1 MTTGKNS
8 APLLPVTLLPPLA
21 AFTARTLTTWDYV
34 ALGIYFAL
42 NLGIGWVMSRRKPSS
57 DAFFRGNRRVPWW
70 AAAVSWFAAGS
81 SAISFMALP
90 AQTYGGD
97 WLAFGSSPA
106 QAFAGML
113 AAYVFIGIMRRLD
126 ATTVFAYLE
135 RRFDRNV
142 RKAGAAA
149 AILLKIGGRMS
160 VVMLLPSLALSTITG
175 LPVRLSIVVM
185 GVITIIYSTEGG
197 FMAVVW
203 TDVMQVIVT
212 LGGMIGALAYICHA
226 VPGGLGGI
234 WQTGHQL
241 HKFHAIDWS
250 WNFHRGTFWVFVGM
264 AWGTI
269 FSQISDQAFM
279 QRAFATKDVPAARR
293 TMFYGNL
300 LGLLGGML
308 FFFVGTS
315 IFMFYH
321 FHPDRLD
328 PAFASGLMND
338 KIVPFFI
345 VNELPHGV
353 VGLII
358 AGLFAASMGTLS
370 STMNSTAAV
379 VVSDFYLP
387 ARPHSS
393 EAQRI
398 RLSKLAT
405 VGAGVLAAAFAW
417 YLAGLNLSNLWKAYL
432 NLIAIIGGGFAGV
445 FAVGLL
451 TRRANAGGAMIGLI
465 GSVALTW
472 WASSRVSEFFT
483 GFVAVTSAMILGYL
497 ASLAL
502 GRRSAKVNLAGLTLW
517 DLPR

>member
-1 MTTGKNS
+1 M
-8 APLLPVTLLPPLA
+8 TLLPPLA
-21 AFTARTLTTWDYV
+21 AFTARTLTFWDYV
-34 ALGIYFAL
+34 ALSVYFSL
-42 NLGIGWVMSRRKPSS
+42 NLGIGWIMSRRKPTS

-106 QAFAGML
+106 QACAGML

-160 VVMLLPSLALSTITG
+160 VVMLLPSLALHIVTG
-175 LPVRLSIVVM
+175 LPVHLSIAVM

-197 FMAVVW
+197 FMAVIW

-212 LGGMIGALAYICHA
+212 LGGMVLALAYICHA
-226 VPGGLGGI
+226 VPGGLLGI
-234 WQTGHQL
+234 WHTGREL
-241 HKFHAIDWS
+241 HKFHAVDWS
-250 WNFHRGTFWVFVGM
+250 WNFQRGTFWVFVGM
-264 AWGTI
+264 AWGTV
-269 FSQISDQAFM
+269 FAQISDQAFM

-300 LGLLGGML
+300 LGLAGGIL

-321 FHPDRLD
+321 FHPDRLA
-328 PAFASGLMND
+328 PMFAGGRMND

-345 VNELPHGV
+345 VNELPRGV

-387 ARPHSS
+387 ARPHST
-393 EAQRI
+393 EVQRL

-405 VGAGVLAAAFAW
+405 VLAGLLAAAFAW
-417 YLAGLNLSNLWKAYL
+417 YLSDLDLSNLWKAYL

-445 FAVGLL
+445 FGVGLM
-451 TRRANAGGAMIGLI
+451 TRRANSGGAMIGLV

-472 WASSRVSEFFT
+472 WSSSHVSEFFT
-483 GFVAVTSAMILGYL
+483 GFIAVTSAMILGYL
-497 ASLAL
+497 ASLLLA
-502 GRRSAKVNLAGLTLW
+502 RWSRPVDLAGLTLW
-517 DLPR
+517 DLRR